1 MIAGEKMKLRFLATI
16 AVIGVLLLAACG
28 QKGIKDAKN
37 WPVEDFSYQ
46 NQKGEAFGL
55 KDLEGKVWVADF
67 IFTSCEDVCL
77 PMTSNM
83 SKLQEMVKE
92 EGIENIQFVS
102 FTVDP
107 TVDSP
112 EKLKEFGDTFNVDYS
127 NWNFLTG
134 YSQEEITDFAR
145 ESFKTLVVKPQ
156 NDDQVGHGTDFY
168 LVGQDGKILKYYTG
182 LAKIPFE
189 DIIKDIKAVQ

>member
-1 MIAGEKMKLRFLATI
+1 MKLRFLATI